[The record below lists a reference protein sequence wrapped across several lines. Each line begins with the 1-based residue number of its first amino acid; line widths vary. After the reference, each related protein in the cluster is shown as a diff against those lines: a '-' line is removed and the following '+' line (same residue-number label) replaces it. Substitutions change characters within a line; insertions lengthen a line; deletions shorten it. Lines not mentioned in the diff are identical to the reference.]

1 MARRHDIKGDT
12 NMDSNRLWSPAFTN
26 YGISSGI
33 LYMTQYVLVAALP
46 IVITSELSGSDLDA
60 GLAMTYFQ
68 IGTILCRI
76 FAGRLIDGF
85 NKRIVLLISTA
96 LFFIIMG
103 LFNFT
108 TSLEAVFVLRGLH
121 GVVFALGTTV
131 MATLAV
137 LVLPPSRKGEG
148 VNMFAIFSNIAMVLG
163 PAIGLYALSSY
174 GSMALY
180 IFLTVMTGLAMVL
193 SNIIPLS
200 KELTLPKQSKYKGWH
215 IFQFI
220 ENKSLPWAL
229 MGLFIG
235 FTYSGVLV
243 FIPIEL
249 NSMGAGIWGS
259 AFFAIFALMII
270 ISRPIVGKVYARYG
284 SKIII
289 YTGLG
294 LFILGL
300 FGLGLA
306 ITPLAILFTAPLLGL
321 GYGAAQPAF
330 QALAI
335 QSAPIERAGVST
347 ATYFLALDISVGA
360 GSVILAVLAASAWGY
375 QYLYMF
381 TALVMVIALA
391 LYHIWVKRYT
401 PLEL

>member
-137 LVLPPSRKGEG
+137 LVLLPSRKGEG

-270 ISRPIVGKVYARYG
+270 ISRPIVGKIYARYG

-360 GSVILAVLAASAWGY
+360 GSVILAVLASVWGY

>member
-1 MARRHDIKGDT
+1 
-12 NMDSNRLWSPAFTN
+12 MDSNRLWSPAFIN

-68 IGTILCRI
+68 IGTIVCRL

-85 NKRIVLLISTA
+85 NKRVVLLLSTA

-108 TSLEAVFVLRGLH
+108 TSLEAIFVLRGLH
-121 GVVFALGTTV
+121 GVIFALGTTV
-131 MATLAV
+131 MAALAV
-137 LVLPPSRKGEG
+137 LVLPPNRKGEG
-148 VNMFAIFSNIAMVLG
+148 INMFAIFSNVAMVLG

-174 GSMALY
+174 GSIALY
-180 IFLTVMTGLAMVL
+180 LFLTIMTGLALVL
-193 SNIIPLS
+193 SNSIPLS
-200 KELTLPKQSKYKGWH
+200 KELATPKPSTHKGWH
-215 IFQFI
+215 ISQFI
-220 ENKSLPWAL
+220 EKRSLPWAL

-259 AFFAIFALMII
+259 AFFAIFAVMII
-270 ISRPIVGKVYARYG
+270 ISRPLVGKAYARYG
-284 SKIII
+284 SKYII
-289 YTGLG
+289 YPGLV

-300 FGLGLA
+300 LALG
-306 ITPLAILFTAPLLGL
+306 ISTTPLTIILTAPLLGL

-360 GSVILAVLAASAWGY
+360 GSVILALLASAVGY

-381 TALVMVIALA
+381 TAIIMIVALA
-391 LYHIWVKRYT
+391 LYHIWIKRYT
-401 PLEL
+401 PQEL

>member
-1 MARRHDIKGDT
+1 
-12 NMDSNRLWSPAFTN
+12 MDSNRLWSPAFTN

-46 IVITSELSGSDLDA
+46 IVITSELAGSDLDA

-200 KELTLPKQSKYKGWH
+200 KELALPKQSKYKGWH
-215 IFQFI
+215 ISQFI

-270 ISRPIVGKVYARYG
+270 ISRPIVGKIYARYG

-300 FGLGLA
+300 FALGLA
-306 ITPLAILFTAPLLGL
+306 ITPLTILFTAPLLGL

-360 GSVILAVLAASAWGY
+360 GSVILAVLASAWGY

>member
-137 LVLPPSRKGEG
+137 LVLPPNRKGEG

-200 KELTLPKQSKYKGWH
+200 KELALPKQSKYKGWH
-215 IFQFI
+215 ISQFI

-270 ISRPIVGKVYARYG
+270 ISRPIVGKIYARYG

-300 FGLGLA
+300 FALGLA

-360 GSVILAVLAASAWGY
+360 GSVILAVLASAWGY

>member
-1 MARRHDIKGDT
+1 
-12 NMDSNRLWSPAFTN
+12 MDSNRLWSPAFTN

-46 IVITSELSGSDLDA
+46 IVITSELSGCDLDA

-137 LVLPPSRKGEG
+137 LVLPPNRKGEG

-215 IFQFI
+215 ISQFI

-270 ISRPIVGKVYARYG
+270 ISRPIVGKIYARYG

-300 FGLGLA
+300 FALGLA

-360 GSVILAVLAASAWGY
+360 GSVILAVLASAWGY

-381 TALVMVIALA
+381 TALVMVMALA

>member
-1 MARRHDIKGDT
+1 
-12 NMDSNRLWSPAFTN
+12 MDSNRLWSPAFIN

-33 LYMTQYVLVAALP
+33 IYMTQYVLVAALP
-46 IVITSELSGSDLDA
+46 IVITSDLRGSDLDA

-68 IGTILCRI
+68 IGTIICRL

-108 TSLEAVFVLRGLH
+108 TSLDAIFVLRGLH

-131 MATLAV
+131 MSALAV
-137 LVLPPSRKGEG
+137 LGLPPSRKGEG
-148 VNMFAIFSNIAMVLG
+148 INMFAIFSNVAMVLG

-180 IFLTVMTGLAMVL
+180 IFLTAMTGLAMLL
-193 SNIIPLS
+193 SNVIPLS
-200 KELTLPKQSKYKGWH
+200 KELALPKPSKRKGWH
-215 IFQFI
+215 ISQFI
-220 ENKSLPWAL
+220 ESKSLPWAL

-270 ISRPIVGKVYARYG
+270 ISRPVVGKVYARYG
-284 SKIII
+284 SKFII
-289 YTGLG
+289 YPGLG

-306 ITPLAILFTAPLLGL
+306 TTPRAIILTAPLLGL

-360 GSVILAVLAASAWGY
+360 GSVILALLASALGY
-375 QYLYMF
+375 QYLYII
-381 TALVMVIALA
+381 TALVMVVALG
-391 LYHIWVKRYT
+391 LYHVWIKKYT
-401 PLEL
+401 PLEM

>member
-1 MARRHDIKGDT
+1 
-12 NMDSNRLWSPAFTN
+12 MDSNRLWSPAFTN

-137 LVLPPSRKGEG
+137 LVLPPNRKGEG

-200 KELTLPKQSKYKGWH
+200 KELILPKQSKYKGWH
-215 IFQFI
+215 ISQFI

-270 ISRPIVGKVYARYG
+270 ISRPIVGKIYARYG

-360 GSVILAVLAASAWGY
+360 GSVILAVLASAWGY

>member
-1 MARRHDIKGDT
+1 MDS

-137 LVLPPSRKGEG
+137 LVLPPNRKGEG

-215 IFQFI
+215 ISQFI

-249 NSMGAGIWGS
+249 NSIGAGIWGS

-270 ISRPIVGKVYARYG
+270 ISRPIVGKIYARYG

-289 YTGLG
+289 YIGLG

-360 GSVILAVLAASAWGY
+360 GSVILAVLASAWGY

>member
-1 MARRHDIKGDT
+1 
-12 NMDSNRLWSPAFTN
+12 MDSNRLWSPAFTN

-137 LVLPPSRKGEG
+137 LVLPPNRKGEG

-163 PAIGLYALSSY
+163 PAFGLYALSSY

-200 KELTLPKQSKYKGWH
+200 KELALPKQSKYKGWH
-215 IFQFI
+215 ISQFI

-270 ISRPIVGKVYARYG
+270 ISRPIVGKIYARYG

-300 FGLGLA
+300 FVLGLA

-360 GSVILAVLAASAWGY
+360 GSVILAVLASAWGY

>member
-1 MARRHDIKGDT
+1 
-12 NMDSNRLWSPAFTN
+12 MDSNRLWSPAFIN

-68 IGTILCRI
+68 IGTIVCRL

-85 NKRIVLLISTA
+85 NKRVVLLLSTA

-108 TSLEAVFVLRGLH
+108 TSLEAIFVLRGLH
-121 GVVFALGTTV
+121 GVIFALGTTV
-131 MATLAV
+131 MAALAV
-137 LVLPPSRKGEG
+137 LVLPPNRKGEG
-148 VNMFAIFSNIAMVLG
+148 INMFAIFSNVAMVLG

-174 GSMALY
+174 GSIALY
-180 IFLTVMTGLAMVL
+180 LFLTIMTGLALVL
-193 SNIIPLS
+193 SNSIPLS
-200 KELTLPKQSKYKGWH
+200 KELATPKPSTHKGWH
-215 IFQFI
+215 ISQFI
-220 ENKSLPWAL
+220 EKRSLPWAL

-259 AFFAIFALMII
+259 AFFAIFAVMII
-270 ISRPIVGKVYARYG
+270 ISRPLVGKAYARYG
-284 SKIII
+284 SKYII
-289 YTGLG
+289 YPGLV

-300 FGLGLA
+300 LALGIA
-306 ITPLAILFTAPLLGL
+306 TTPLTIILTAPLLGL

-360 GSVILAVLAASAWGY
+360 GSVILALLASAVGY

-381 TALVMVIALA
+381 TAIIMIVALA
-391 LYHIWVKRYT
+391 LYHIWIKKYT
-401 PLEL
+401 PQEL

>member
-1 MARRHDIKGDT
+1 
-12 NMDSNRLWSPAFTN
+12 MDSNRLWSPAFTN

-137 LVLPPSRKGEG
+137 LVLPPNRKGEG

-180 IFLTVMTGLAMVL
+180 IFLTIMTGLAMAL

-200 KELTLPKQSKYKGWH
+200 KELELPKQSKYKGWH
-215 IFQFI
+215 ISQFI

-270 ISRPIVGKVYARYG
+270 ISRPIVGKIYARYG

-300 FGLGLA
+300 FALGLA

-360 GSVILAVLAASAWGY
+360 GSVILAVLASAWGY

>member
-1 MARRHDIKGDT
+1 
-12 NMDSNRLWSPAFTN
+12 MDSNRLWNPAFIN

-68 IGTILCRI
+68 IGTIVCRL

-85 NKRIVLLISTA
+85 NKRVVLLLSTA

-108 TSLEAVFVLRGLH
+108 TSLEAIFVLRGLH

-131 MATLAV
+131 MAALAV
-137 LVLPPSRKGEG
+137 LVLPPNRKGEG
-148 VNMFAIFSNIAMVLG
+148 INMFAIFSNVAMVLG
-163 PAIGLYALSSY
+163 PAIGLYALASY
-174 GSMALY
+174 GSIALY
-180 IFLTVMTGLAMVL
+180 LFLTIMTGLVLVL
-193 SNIIPLS
+193 SNSIPLS
-200 KELTLPKQSKYKGWH
+200 KELAMPKPSTHKGWH
-215 IFQFI
+215 ISQFI
-220 ENKSLPWAL
+220 EKRSLPWAL

-249 NSMGAGIWGS
+249 NSMGSGIWGS
-259 AFFAIFALMII
+259 AFFAIFAVMII
-270 ISRPIVGKVYARYG
+270 ISRPLVGKAYARYG
-284 SKIII
+284 SKYII
-289 YTGLG
+289 YPGLV

-300 FGLGLA
+300 LALGIA
-306 ITPLAILFTAPLLGL
+306 TTPLTIILTAPLLGL

-360 GSVILAVLAASAWGY
+360 GSVILALLASAIGY

-381 TALVMVIALA
+381 TAVIMIVALA
-391 LYHIWVKRYT
+391 LYHIWIKRYT

>member
-1 MARRHDIKGDT
+1 MDS

-96 LFFIIMG
+96 LFFIMG

-137 LVLPPSRKGEG
+137 LVLPPNRKGEG

-163 PAIGLYALSSY
+163 PAIGLYALSLY

-215 IFQFI
+215 ISQFI

-270 ISRPIVGKVYARYG
+270 ISRPIVGKIYARYG

-300 FGLGLA
+300 FALGLA

-360 GSVILAVLAASAWGY
+360 GSVILAVLASAWGY

>member
-1 MARRHDIKGDT
+1 
-12 NMDSNRLWSPAFTN
+12 MDLNRLWSPAFIN

-68 IGTILCRI
+68 IGTIVCRL

-85 NKRIVLLISTA
+85 NKRVVLLLSTA

-108 TSLEAVFVLRGLH
+108 TSLEAIFVLRGLH

-131 MATLAV
+131 MAALAV
-137 LVLPPSRKGEG
+137 LVLPPNRKGEG
-148 VNMFAIFSNIAMVLG
+148 INMFAIFSNVAMVLG
-163 PAIGLYALSSY
+163 PAIGLYALASY
-174 GSMALY
+174 GSIALY
-180 IFLTVMTGLAMVL
+180 LFLTIMTGLALVL
-193 SNIIPLS
+193 SNSIPLS
-200 KELTLPKQSKYKGWH
+200 KELATPKLSTHKGWH

-220 ENKSLPWAL
+220 EKRSLPWAL

-249 NSMGAGIWGS
+249 NSMGSGIWGS
-259 AFFAIFALMII
+259 AFFAIFAVMII
-270 ISRPIVGKVYARYG
+270 ISRPLVGKAYARYG
-284 SKIII
+284 SKYII
-289 YTGLG
+289 YPGLA

-300 FGLGLA
+300 LALSIA
-306 ITPLAILFTAPLLGL
+306 ITPLTIILTAPLLGL

-360 GSVILAVLAASAWGY
+360 GSVILALLASAVGY

-381 TALVMVIALA
+381 TAIIMIVALA
-391 LYHIWVKRYT
+391 LYHIWIKRYT

>member
-1 MARRHDIKGDT
+1 
-12 NMDSNRLWSPAFTN
+12 MDPNRLWSPAFIN

-46 IVITSELSGSDLDA
+46 IVITSELSGNDLDA

-68 IGTILCRI
+68 IGTIVCRL

-85 NKRIVLLISTA
+85 NKRVVLLLSTA

-108 TSLEAVFVLRGLH
+108 TSLEAIFVLRGLH

-131 MATLAV
+131 MAALAV
-137 LVLPPSRKGEG
+137 LVLPPNRKGEG
-148 VNMFAIFSNIAMVLG
+148 INMFAIFSNVAMVLG

-174 GSMALY
+174 GSIALY
-180 IFLTVMTGLAMVL
+180 LFLTIMTGLALVL
-193 SNIIPLS
+193 SNSIPLS
-200 KELTLPKQSKYKGWH
+200 KELATPKPSTHKGWH
-215 IFQFI
+215 ISQFI
-220 ENKSLPWAL
+220 EKRSLPWAL

-259 AFFAIFALMII
+259 AFFAIFAVMII
-270 ISRPIVGKVYARYG
+270 ISRPLVGKAYARYG
-284 SKIII
+284 SKYII
-289 YTGLG
+289 YPGLV

-300 FGLGLA
+300 LALGIA
-306 ITPLAILFTAPLLGL
+306 TTPLTIILTAPLLGL

-360 GSVILAVLAASAWGY
+360 GSVILALLASAVGY

-381 TALVMVIALA
+381 TAIIMIVALA
-391 LYHIWVKRYT
+391 LYHIWIKRYT

>member
-1 MARRHDIKGDT
+1 
-12 NMDSNRLWSPAFTN
+12 MDSNRLWSPAFTN

-121 GVVFALGTTV
+121 GVVFALGTTM

-137 LVLPPSRKGEG
+137 LVLPPNRKGEG

-215 IFQFI
+215 ISQFI

-270 ISRPIVGKVYARYG
+270 ISRPIVGKIYARYG
-284 SKIII
+284 SKFII

-360 GSVILAVLAASAWGY
+360 GSVILAVLASAWGY

>member
-137 LVLPPSRKGEG
+137 LVLPPNRKGEG

-180 IFLTVMTGLAMVL
+180 IFLTVMTGLAVVL

-270 ISRPIVGKVYARYG
+270 ISRPIVGKIYARYG

-360 GSVILAVLAASAWGY
+360 GSVILAVLASVWGY

>member
-1 MARRHDIKGDT
+1 
-12 NMDSNRLWSPAFTN
+12 MDSNRLWSPAFTN

-137 LVLPPSRKGEG
+137 LVLPPNRKGEG

-215 IFQFI
+215 ISQFI

-270 ISRPIVGKVYARYG
+270 ISRPIVGKIYARYG
-284 SKIII
+284 SKVII

-300 FGLGLA
+300 FVLGLA

-360 GSVILAVLAASAWGY
+360 GSVILAVLASAWGY

-391 LYHIWVKRYT
+391 LYHIWVKRCT

>member
-1 MARRHDIKGDT
+1 
-12 NMDSNRLWSPAFTN
+12 MDSNRLWSPAFTN

-137 LVLPPSRKGEG
+137 LVLPPNRKGEG

-215 IFQFI
+215 ISQFI

-270 ISRPIVGKVYARYG
+270 ISRPIVGKIYARYG
-284 SKIII
+284 SKVII

-300 FGLGLA
+300 FVLGLA

-360 GSVILAVLAASAWGY
+360 GSVILAVLASAWGY

-391 LYHIWVKRYT
+391 LYHMWVKRYT

>member
-1 MARRHDIKGDT
+1 MDS

-137 LVLPPSRKGEG
+137 LVLPPNRKGEG

-180 IFLTVMTGLAMVL
+180 IFLTIMTGLAMVL
-193 SNIIPLS
+193 SNIISLS
-200 KELTLPKQSKYKGWH
+200 KELELPKQSKYKGWH
-215 IFQFI
+215 ISQFI

-270 ISRPIVGKVYARYG
+270 ISRPIVGKIYARYG

-289 YTGLG
+289 YIGLG

-360 GSVILAVLAASAWGY
+360 GSVILAVLASAWGY

>member
-1 MARRHDIKGDT
+1 
-12 NMDSNRLWSPAFTN
+12 MDSNRLWSPAFIN

-68 IGTILCRI
+68 IGTIVCRL

-85 NKRIVLLISTA
+85 NKRVVLLLSTA

-108 TSLEAVFVLRGLH
+108 TSLEAIFVLRGLH

-131 MATLAV
+131 MAALAV
-137 LVLPPSRKGEG
+137 LVLPPNRKGEG
-148 VNMFAIFSNIAMVLG
+148 INMFAIFSNVAMVLG

-174 GSMALY
+174 GSIALY
-180 IFLTVMTGLAMVL
+180 LFLTIMTGLVLVL
-193 SNIIPLS
+193 SNCIPLS
-200 KELTLPKQSKYKGWH
+200 KELAMPKPSTHKGWH
-215 IFQFI
+215 ISQFI
-220 ENKSLPWAL
+220 EKRSLPWAL

-259 AFFAIFALMII
+259 AFFAIFAVMII
-270 ISRPIVGKVYARYG
+270 ISRPLVGKAYARYG
-284 SKIII
+284 SKYII
-289 YTGLG
+289 YPGLV

-300 FGLGLA
+300 LALGIA
-306 ITPLAILFTAPLLGL
+306 TTPLTIILTAPLLGL

-360 GSVILAVLAASAWGY
+360 GSVILALLASAVGY

-381 TALVMVIALA
+381 TAVIMIVALA
-391 LYHIWVKRYT
+391 LYHIWIKRYT

>member
-1 MARRHDIKGDT
+1 
-12 NMDSNRLWSPAFTN
+12 MDSNRLWSPAFIN

-68 IGTILCRI
+68 IGTIVCRL

-85 NKRIVLLISTA
+85 NKRVVLLLSTA

-108 TSLEAVFVLRGLH
+108 TSLEAIFVLRGLH

-131 MATLAV
+131 MAALAV
-137 LVLPPSRKGEG
+137 LVLPPNRKGEG
-148 VNMFAIFSNIAMVLG
+148 INMFAIFSNVAMVLG
-163 PAIGLYALSSY
+163 PAIGLYALASY
-174 GSMALY
+174 GSIALY
-180 IFLTVMTGLAMVL
+180 LFLTIMTGLVLVL
-193 SNIIPLS
+193 SNSIPLS
-200 KELTLPKQSKYKGWH
+200 KELAMPKPSTHKGWH
-215 IFQFI
+215 ISQFI
-220 ENKSLPWAL
+220 EKRSLPWAL

-249 NSMGAGIWGS
+249 NSMGSGIWGS
-259 AFFAIFALMII
+259 AFFAIFAVMII
-270 ISRPIVGKVYARYG
+270 ISRPLVGKAYARYG
-284 SKIII
+284 SKYII
-289 YTGLG
+289 YPGLV

-300 FGLGLA
+300 LALGIA
-306 ITPLAILFTAPLLGL
+306 TTPLTIILTAPLLGL

-360 GSVILAVLAASAWGY
+360 GSVILALLASAVGY

-381 TALVMVIALA
+381 TAVIMIVALA
-391 LYHIWVKRYT
+391 LYHIWIKRYT

>member
-1 MARRHDIKGDT
+1 
-12 NMDSNRLWSPAFTN
+12 MDSNRLWSPAFTN

-137 LVLPPSRKGEG
+137 LVLPPNRKGEG

-180 IFLTVMTGLAMVL
+180 IFLTVMTGLAIVL

-215 IFQFI
+215 ISQFI

-270 ISRPIVGKVYARYG
+270 ISRPIVGKIYARYG

-300 FGLGLA
+300 FALGLA
-306 ITPLAILFTAPLLGL
+306 ITPLAILFTSPLLGL

-360 GSVILAVLAASAWGY
+360 GSVILAVLASAWGY

>member
-1 MARRHDIKGDT
+1 
-12 NMDSNRLWSPAFTN
+12 MDSNRLWSPAFIN

-68 IGTILCRI
+68 IGTIVCRL

-85 NKRIVLLISTA
+85 NKRVVLLLSTA

-108 TSLEAVFVLRGLH
+108 TSLEAIFVLRGLH
-121 GVVFALGTTV
+121 GVIFALGTTV
-131 MATLAV
+131 MAALAV
-137 LVLPPSRKGEG
+137 LVLPPNRKGEG
-148 VNMFAIFSNIAMVLG
+148 INMFAIFSNVAMVLG
-163 PAIGLYALSSY
+163 PAIGLYTLSSY
-174 GSMALY
+174 GSIALY
-180 IFLTVMTGLAMVL
+180 LFLTIMTGLALVL
-193 SNIIPLS
+193 SNSIPLS
-200 KELTLPKQSKYKGWH
+200 KELATPKPSTHKGWH
-215 IFQFI
+215 ISQFI
-220 ENKSLPWAL
+220 ERRSLPWAL

-259 AFFAIFALMII
+259 AFFAIFAVMII
-270 ISRPIVGKVYARYG
+270 ISRPLVGKAYARYG
-284 SKIII
+284 SKYII
-289 YTGLG
+289 YPGLL

-300 FGLGLA
+300 LALGIA
-306 ITPLAILFTAPLLGL
+306 TTPLTIILTAPLLGL

-360 GSVILAVLAASAWGY
+360 GSVILALLASAVGY
-375 QYLYMF
+375 QYLYIF
-381 TALVMVIALA
+381 TAVIMIVALA
-391 LYHIWVKRYT
+391 LYHIWIKRYT

>member
-1 MARRHDIKGDT
+1 
-12 NMDSNRLWSPAFTN
+12 MDSNRLWSPAFTN

-137 LVLPPSRKGEG
+137 LVLPPNRKGEG

-200 KELTLPKQSKYKGWH
+200 KELALPKQSKYKGWH
-215 IFQFI
+215 ISQFI

-270 ISRPIVGKVYARYG
+270 ISRPIVGKIYARYG

-360 GSVILAVLAASAWGY
+360 GSVILAVLASAWGY

>member
-1 MARRHDIKGDT
+1 
-12 NMDSNRLWSPAFTN
+12 MDSNRLWSPAFTN

-33 LYMTQYVLVAALP
+33 LYMTQYVLVAVLP

-137 LVLPPSRKGEG
+137 LVLPPNRKGEG

-215 IFQFI
+215 ISQFI

-270 ISRPIVGKVYARYG
+270 ISRPIVGKIYARYG

-300 FGLGLA
+300 FALGLA

-360 GSVILAVLAASAWGY
+360 GSVILAVLASAWGY

-391 LYHIWVKRYT
+391 LYHIWVKRCT

>member
-1 MARRHDIKGDT
+1 
-12 NMDSNRLWSPAFTN
+12 MDPNRLWSPAFIN

-46 IVITSELSGSDLDA
+46 IVITSELSGNDLDA

-68 IGTILCRI
+68 IGTIVCRL

-85 NKRIVLLISTA
+85 NKRVVLLLSTA

-108 TSLEAVFVLRGLH
+108 TSLEAIFVLRGLH

-131 MATLAV
+131 MAALVV
-137 LVLPPSRKGEG
+137 LVLPPNRKGEG
-148 VNMFAIFSNIAMVLG
+148 INMFAIFSNVAMVLG

-174 GSMALY
+174 GSIALY
-180 IFLTVMTGLAMVL
+180 LFLTIMTGLALVL
-193 SNIIPLS
+193 SNCIPLS
-200 KELTLPKQSKYKGWH
+200 KELAMPKPSTHKGWH
-215 IFQFI
+215 ISQFI
-220 ENKSLPWAL
+220 EKRSLPWAL

-259 AFFAIFALMII
+259 AFFAIFAVMII
-270 ISRPIVGKVYARYG
+270 ISRPLVGKAYARYG
-284 SKIII
+284 SKYII
-289 YTGLG
+289 YPGLL

-300 FGLGLA
+300 LALGIA
-306 ITPLAILFTAPLLGL
+306 TTPLTIILTAPLLGL

-360 GSVILAVLAASAWGY
+360 GSVILALLASAVGY

-381 TALVMVIALA
+381 TAMIMIVALA
-391 LYHIWVKRYT
+391 LYHIWIKRYT
-401 PLEL
+401 PQEL

>member
-1 MARRHDIKGDT
+1 
-12 NMDSNRLWSPAFTN
+12 MDSNRLWSPAFIN

-33 LYMTQYVLVAALP
+33 IYMTQYVLVAALP

-68 IGTILCRI
+68 IGTILCRLV
-76 FAGRLIDGF
+76 AGRLIDGF

-108 TSLEAVFVLRGLH
+108 TSLDAIFVLRGLH

-131 MATLAV
+131 MSALAV

-148 VNMFAIFSNIAMVLG
+148 INMFAIFSNVAMVLG

-180 IFLTVMTGLAMVL
+180 LFLTAMTGLAMLL
-193 SNIIPLS
+193 SNAIPLS
-200 KELTLPKQSKYKGWH
+200 KELALPKPSKRKGWH
-215 IFQFI
+215 ISQFI
-220 ENKSLPWAL
+220 ESKSLPWAL

-259 AFFAIFALMII
+259 AFFSIFALMII
-270 ISRPIVGKVYARYG
+270 ISRPVVGKVYARYG
-284 SKIII
+284 SKFII
-289 YTGLG
+289 YPGLG

-306 ITPLAILFTAPLLGL
+306 TTPMSIILTAPLLGL

-360 GSVILAVLAASAWGY
+360 GSVILALLASVLGY
-375 QYLYMF
+375 QYLYII
-381 TALVMVIALA
+381 TALVMVVALG
-391 LYHIWVKRYT
+391 LYHIWIKKYT
-401 PLEL
+401 PLEM

>member
-1 MARRHDIKGDT
+1 
-12 NMDSNRLWSPAFTN
+12 
-26 YGISSGI
+26 
-33 LYMTQYVLVAALP
+33 MTQYVLVAALP
-46 IVITSELSGSDLDA
+46 IVITSELGGSDLDA

-200 KELTLPKQSKYKGWH
+200 KELVLPKQSTYKDWH
-215 IFQFI
+215 ISQFI

-270 ISRPIVGKVYARYG
+270 ISRPIVGKIYARYG

-300 FGLGLA
+300 FVLGLA

-360 GSVILAVLAASAWGY
+360 GSVILAVLASAWGY